1 MSIPNLLLYRLPAD
15 FHERLENWGDVMRSH
30 GGYGV
35 SPTYEI
41 CRMLARK
48 AGKLPRG
55 EEPEK
60 ELNEDDA
67 KFIEAAWRNSVY
79 RMLHQHREILRAH
92 YVQKSY
98 WKATCRAQGIRLRE
112 YDDTLV
118 RAVGNFE
125 DFVAQYGMRVH
136 NRRQD
141 NLTTV

>member
-1 MSIPNLLLYRLPAD
+1 MSIPQLLLDRLPAD
-15 FHERLENWGDVMRSH
+15 FHERLCNWGDVMRSR

-41 CRMLARK
+41 CRMLAKK

-60 ELNEDDA
+60 ELDEDDA
-67 KFIEAAWRNSVY
+67 GFIEAAWRNSVY

-92 YVQKSY
+92 YVQKAY
-98 WKATCRAQGIRLRE
+98 WKATCRAQSIRLRE

-125 DFVAQYGMRVH
+125 DFVAQYAMRVH

>member
-1 MSIPNLLLYRLPAD
+1 MTISKLLLDRLPAD
-15 FHERLENWGDVMRSH
+15 FHLRLENWGDVMRSR
-30 GGYGV
+30 GRYGV

-41 CRMLARK
+41 CRMLAK
-48 AGKLPRG
+48 QAGKLPPG
-55 EEPEK
+55 EEPER
-60 ELNEDDA
+60 EPDEADA
-67 KFIEAAWRNSVY
+67 GFIEAAWRNSVY

-92 YVQKSY
+92 YVARAY

-125 DFVAQYGMRVH
+125 DFVARYAVVVH
-136 NRRQD
+136 NQRQD